1 MPSKE
6 NIDSYGNFLDKG
18 RNGFKMRMIIYI
30 SISIP
35 SIHVYC
41 PELLWNQSSE
51 ILIECKIKFAL
62 TCINKF
68 PNCFHQLPEL
78 NTNKESMVG
87 K

>member
-6 NIDSYGNFLDKG
+6 NIDSYGNFLDKVV
-18 RNGFKMRMIIYI
+18 GFKMRMIIYI
-30 SISIP
+30 SIYIP
-35 SIHVYC
+35 SVHGYC

-51 ILIECKIKFAL
+51 TLIECKTKFAL
-62 TCINKF
+62 TCINNF
-68 PNCFHQLPEL
+68 PDCFYQLPEL

>member
-1 MPSKE
+1 MV
-6 NIDSYGNFLDKG
+6 LKG
-18 RNGFKMRMIIYI
+18 EWSYI

-51 ILIECKIKFAL
+51 ILIECKTKFAL
-62 TCINKF
+62 TCINNF
-68 PNCFHQLPEL
+68 PDCFYQLPEL